1 MIYKDDCT
9 FAQGHA
15 SRPKEYLEELTED
28 GLESL
33 PEMIR
38 LLVNQAMQIERD
50 KHLNA
55 KPYERS
61 DERNGHANG
70 YKPKTVKTRVGEVT
84 FDIPQVREGGFYP
97 EALEKGLRS
106 ERALVMALAE
116 MYVQG
121 VSTRKVA
128 AITERLCGTRVNAS
142 QVSRAAEQ
150 LDETLEAWRTRPLGE
165 VVYLY
170 LDARYEKIRQAGSV
184 QDAAILM
191 ASGVKRDGKRS
202 ILGISVSLS
211 EGQEHWRAFLEGLVK
226 RGLMGVEL
234 VISDDHRG
242 LEAARKAVFTGV
254 PWQRCQ
260 FHLQQ
265 NAQAYIPRVRM
276 RKEVAED
283 IRGIFNAPDR
293 ETAQQYLDKAVS
305 KYAVLAPKLADWM
318 EVNLPEGFTIFSFPR
333 DHQRRLRTSNF
344 LERLSQEIKRRT
356 RVVRVFPNELSC
368 LRLVSAFLMEVGEE
382 WEYGRLY
389 LEMEN
394 S

>member
-9 FAQGHA
+9 L
-15 SRPKEYLEELTED
+15 PKEYLKQLTEQGLD
-28 GLESL
+28 GLPDL
-33 PEMIR
+33 IR
-38 LLVNQAMQIERD
+38 VMVNEAMQIERENF
-50 KHLNA
+50 LGA

-61 DERNGHANG
+61 QDRQGHANG

-84 FDIPQVREGGFYP
+84 FEIPQVREGGFYP
-97 EALEKGLRS
+97 RSLEKGMRS
-106 ERALVMALAE
+106 ERALLLTLAE

-128 AITERLCGTRVNAS
+128 AITERLCGTQISAS
-142 QVSRAAEQ
+142 QVSRAAQQ
-150 LDETLEAWRTRPLGE
+150 LDEELEAWRNRPLDE
-165 VVYLY
+165 VEYLY
-170 LDARYEKIRQAGSV
+170 LDARYEKVRQAGSV
-184 QDAAILM
+184 RDAAILM

-211 EGQEHWRAFLEGLVK
+211 EAETHWRAFLEGLVK
-226 RGLMGVEL
+226 RGLCGIQL
-234 VISDDHRG
+234 IISDNHAG
-242 LEAARKAVFTGV
+242 LEAGRKAVFSGI

-265 NAQAYIPRVRM
+265 NAQAYIPHVRM

-283 IRGIFNAPDR
+283 VRSIFNAPGQ
-293 ETAQQYLDKAVS
+293 ETAQLYLDKAVS
-305 KYAVLAPKLADWM
+305 KYAEIAPRLADWM
-318 EVNLPEGFTIFSFPR
+318 EVNLPEGFTVFSFPR

-356 RVVRVFPNELSC
+356 RVVRVFPNEQSC
-368 LRLVSAFLMEVGEE
+368 LRLISAILMETGEE
-382 WEYGRLY
+382 WEYGRMY
-389 LEMEN
+389 LSMEN

>member
-1 MIYKDDCT
+1 MIVHSPK
-9 FAQGHA
+9 GHA
-15 SRPKEYLEELTED
+15 SRPKEYLEQLTEE

-38 LLVNQAMQIERD
+38 ALVNQAMQIERD

-61 DERNGHANG
+61 EARIGHANG

-106 ERALVMALAE
+106 ERALTMALAE

-128 AITERLCGTRVNAS
+128 AITKKLCGTRVSAA

-150 LDETLEAWRTRPLGE
+150 LDKVLETWRNRPLGE

-170 LDARYEKIRQAGSV
+170 LDARYEKVRQAGSV

-191 ASGVKRDGKRS
+191 E
-202 ILGISVSLS
+202 VS
-211 EGQEHWRAFLEGLVK
+211 
-226 RGLMGVEL
+226 
-234 VISDDHRG
+234 
-242 LEAARKAVFTGV
+242 
-254 PWQRCQ
+254 
-260 FHLQQ
+260 
-265 NAQAYIPRVRM
+265 
-276 RKEVAED
+276 
-283 IRGIFNAPDR
+283 
-293 ETAQQYLDKAVS
+293 
-305 KYAVLAPKLADWM
+305 
-318 EVNLPEGFTIFSFPR
+318 
-333 DHQRRLRTSNF
+333 
-344 LERLSQEIKRRT
+344 
-356 RVVRVFPNELSC
+356 
-368 LRLVSAFLMEVGEE
+368 EE

-389 LEMEN
+389 LRMETG
-394 S
+394 

>member
-1 MIYKDDCT
+1 MKTMIYKDDCT
-9 FAQGHA
+9 L
-15 SRPKEYLEELTED
+15 PKEYLEQLTEE

-50 KHLNA
+50 KHLNV

-61 DERNGHANG
+61 EERQGHANG
-70 YKPKTVKTRVGEVT
+70 YKPKTVKTRAGEVT

-106 ERALVMALAE
+106 ERALVLALAE

-128 AITERLCGTRVNAS
+128 AITERLCGTQVSAT

-170 LDARYEKIRQAGSV
+170 LDARYEKVRQAGSV

-226 RGLMGVEL
+226 RGLQGVQL
-234 VISDDHRG
+234 IISDDHRG
-242 LEAARKAVFTGV
+242 LEAARKAVFTGI

-265 NAQAYIPRVRM
+265 NAQQYIPRVGM
-276 RKEVAED
+276 RKEAAEE
-283 IRGIFNAPDR
+283 IRTIFNAPDR
-293 ETAQQYLDKAVS
+293 DTADTYLKKAVE
-305 KYAVLAPKLADWM
+305 KYAIIAPKLADWM
-318 EVNLPEGFTIFSFPR
+318 EVNIPEGFTVFSFPR
-333 DHQRRLRTSNF
+333 DHQRRLRTSNY

-356 RVVRVFPNELSC
+356 RVIRVFPNELSC
-368 LRLVSAFLMEVGEE
+368 LRLISAILMEIGEE